1 MLILNKLLKDRT
13 VFITGASRGIGR
25 ATTLLFAKHGA
36 KLAINSRHKEMLE
49 SVANE
54 IVQSGYHPPLI
65 FSYDVSNISSV
76 KETFRS
82 LYKEWG
88 RLDVMVNNAGMLE
101 DRLIGMV
108 NGEVIQKIFD
118 TNFNGLFYHIQYA
131 SRKMM
136 QQGSGSI
143 INISSIIGRFGN
155 EGQVIYG
162 ASKSAVIG
170 ATLSAAKELAQYNIR
185 VNTIAPGFIDTD
197 MVKQLPQD
205 KFEKIK
211 NSIKM
216 KRLGHPEEVAQA
228 ILFLASDMSSYITGQ
243 VLGVDGGMVI

>member
-1 MLILNKLLKDRT
+1 MLSLNKLLKDKT
-13 VFITGASRGIGR
+13 VFITGASRGIGK

-36 KLAINSRHKEMLE
+36 KLAINSRNKDALE
-49 SVANE
+49 SVADE
-54 IVQSGYHPPLI
+54 ITQLGYHTPLI
-65 FSYDVSNISSV
+65 FAYDVSNISSV
-76 KETFRS
+76 KEAFRS

-88 RLDVMVNNAGMLE
+88 RLDAIVNNAGILE

-108 NGEVIQKIFD
+108 NPAVIQRVFD

-136 QQGSGSI
+136 QQQSGSI
-143 INISSIIGRFGN
+143 INVSSIIGRFGN
-155 EGQVIYG
+155 DGQVIYG

-170 ATLSAAKELAQYNIR
+170 ATLSASKELAKYNIR
-185 VNTIAPGFIDTD
+185 VNAIAPGLIDTD
-197 MVKQLPQD
+197 MIKQLPEE
-205 KFEKIK
+205 KLVKIK

-216 KRLGHPEEVAQA
+216 KRLGKPEEVAQA